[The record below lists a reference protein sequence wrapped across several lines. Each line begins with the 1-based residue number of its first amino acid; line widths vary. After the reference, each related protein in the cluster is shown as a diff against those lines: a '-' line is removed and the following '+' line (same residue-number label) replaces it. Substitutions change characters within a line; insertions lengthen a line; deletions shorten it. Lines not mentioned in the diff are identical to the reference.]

1 MESTYPLLPVKSAKE
16 KLTQIARKQLWTS
29 FNYKKERLGK
39 FQKPIDLLFGKTE
52 RKLRQQF
59 NVPLPILSGLY
70 ETVCAD
76 LDDPVVIT
84 YKAGKASDY
93 FAVEKANA
101 AWKVISQDMGSHARW
116 AYKDRM
122 SRKQAILYG
131 RGILKYFSEG
141 KPYRSYLDVVDFPD
155 FIFQPDGGGNLENHL
170 FCGENGIQK
179 TRADLRQGV
188 ESGIYN
194 RDAVEAM
201 LSKISPDSEYAKSMS
216 STDRDRY
223 QRFYAV
229 GLDPDSESYTGDVV
243 FNLSEVYMTYAGR
256 RYYLLFDPWSG
267 ECIRMEYLEDI
278 QSNDLYP
285 YVTYATHEDNKNF
298 WSTAI
303 VPDILFPASDAI
315 VTLFNQQL
323 TNNQKQNLNA
333 RGYDKDMVKNVAKL
347 DEAQYR
353 ADALIPIDTIGGSR
367 DINKAVVSYPT
378 PPIGNTVDLITWV
391 EQMLGKQA
399 GVVQDLPN
407 AAQKGKTNAIVYAEI
422 QQLTKRVD
430 YRSHSYTEAWSDL
443 ARRVL
448 DGWKDNLTEPLA
460 IDLIGPDGYMMHD
473 YLKRSDLKKLGTP
486 TITITSTKQQAQED
500 AMRKQQK
507 VQAIEMLAK
516 DPTTNALLNPK
527 KKAETI
533 LRDIGGWNDGEIE
546 EWFDIKNFYGNDL
559 LAKADIALDMLL
571 KNKMPEPVYDANL
584 AFITKLRDFERSHHE
599 NLPKKTST
607 MILKYVMSLMPIVN
621 ENMMR
626 LAKEQKANQPG
637 QSSAPQAKP
646 AMPSQSP
653 QRMPQQ
659 IAPQPSAQTPA
670 VNPIQSIK

>member
-1 MESTYPLLPVKSAKE
+1 MELSLPPLSATTAKE
-16 KLTQIARKQLWTS
+16 KLTSIARKQLWTS
-29 FNYKKERLGK
+29 FEYKKQRLGK

-76 LDDPVVIT
+76 LDDPVSIT

-93 FAVEKANA
+93 FAVQKANA
-101 AWKVISQDMGSHARW
+101 AWKVVSQDMSVHARW
-116 AYKDRM
+116 EYKDRM
-122 SRKQAILYG
+122 SRKQAVLYG
-131 RGILKYFSEG
+131 RGILKYFTEG
-141 KPYRSYLDVVDFPD
+141 KPYRSYLDVIDFPD

-170 FCGENGIQK
+170 FCGEQGIQK
-179 TRADLRQGV
+179 TYSDIKKGV
-188 ESGIYN
+188 QNGIYDEKAAKN
-194 RDAVEAM
+194 M
-201 LSKISPDSEYAKSMS
+201 LDKISPDSEYAKTMNSE
-216 STDRDRY
+216 DRERY
-223 QRFYAV
+223 ARFYAI
-229 GLDPDSESYTGDVV
+229 GLNPEMESYTGEVV
-243 FNLSEVYMTYAGR
+243 FNLSEVYMTHKGK
-256 RYYLLFDPWSG
+256 RYYLLFDPWSS
-267 ECIRMEYLEDI
+267 ECLRCELLSDI

-285 YVTYATHEDNKNF
+285 YVTYATHEDDKNF

-303 VPDILFPASDAI
+303 VPDLLWPSSDAI

-353 ADALIPIDTIGGSR
+353 PDALIPIDTLGGSR
-367 DINKAVVSYPT
+367 NINNAITTFTT
-378 PPIGNTVDLITWV
+378 PPLGNTVDLITWI
-391 EQMLGKQA
+391 EQMMGKQA

-422 QQLTKRVD
+422 QQLTKRID

-460 IDLIGPDGYMMHD
+460 IDLIGPDGYLMHD
-473 YLKRSDLKKLGTP
+473 YLRRSDLKKLGTP
-486 TITITSTKQQAQED
+486 TITISSTKQQAQED

-507 VQAIEMLAK
+507 VQAIEMLTK
-516 DPTTNALLNPK
+516 DPSTAMLLNPK

-533 LRDIGGWNDGEIE
+533 LKDVGGWDDAEVE
-546 EWFDIKNFYGNDL
+546 EWFDVKNFYGNDL
-559 LAKADIALDMLL
+559 LAKADMALDSLL
-571 KNKMPEPVYDANL
+571 KNKTPDLVYDANL

-599 NLPKKTST
+599 NLPHKTSVL
-607 MILKYVMSLMPIVN
+607 ILKYIMSLMPIVQ
-621 ENMMR
+621 ENMAR
-626 LAKEQKANQPG
+626 LSQEQKQSQPQG
-637 QSSAPQAKP
+637 QPAPQA
-646 AMPSQSP
+646 AP
-653 QRMPQQ
+653 QGQPL
-659 IAPQPSAQTPA
+659 APQPNPSSPA
-670 VNPIQSIK
+670 TQNPLASVK